1 MPLFP
6 GAAEVLAVAARSP
19 SPTLVQPLHSPSPAD
34 ILIVRFS
41 LLRRLPIE
49 LVDLILHAAE
59 YYSRCT
65 DPFVA
70 LPPDRDIMT
79 VRGGAR
85 LAALTPP
92 IPHPERVMK
101 VVIRTESHDQGW
113 SSYPEDH
120 GTYNNSWT
128 WFELQISR
136 DESVTG
142 REGVVPDVPGWRIC
156 TNRHARV
163 DWQVVEVVLD
173 RTNEVVS
180 GLRPGDRLGVVAK
193 ARYPGWVNDVRRAEI
208 DVFSWI

>member
-1 MPLFP
+1 
-6 GAAEVLAVAARSP
+6 
-19 SPTLVQPLHSPSPAD
+19 PSPAD
-34 ILIVRFS
+34 ILITRFS

-65 DPFVA
+65 DSFVA
-70 LPPDRDIMT
+70 FPPDREIMR

-92 IPHPERVMK
+92 IPHPECIMK

-113 SSYPEDH
+113 SPYPLKDH

-128 WFELQISR
+128 WFELQILGKDSAAGYR
-136 DESVTG
+136 
-142 REGVVPDVPGWRIC
+142 GVVLDVPGWRIC
-156 TNRHARV
+156 TNRHARI

-180 GLRPGDRLGVVAK
+180 GLRPGNRLGVVAK
-193 ARYPGWVNDVRRAEI
+193 ARYPGWVNNVRRAEI
-208 DVFSWI
+208 DVFSWM